1 MIPRTL
7 FHDLKRLPRQLSA
20 VLSAA
25 IACLLGTAAYADEL
39 VSLKTRPGA
48 TQAMLLWEPR
58 QSIPETVI
66 LLIPGG
72 PGNIGLGLK
81 DGRPEAEV
89 PYLFSNQRKVLLQK
103 GFAVAVIDAPSDQA
117 NMTQEYRTSPNHAV
131 DLEAVM
137 REIRRRFPKAR
148 LVVMAHSRGTVSAG
162 YILQNLTD
170 HVSSA
175 ILFSGLYQAS
185 PSNAPTALA
194 GPGLSKVNWASR
206 GVPLLLVHHVRDSCL
221 VAPFAAAAATHIQM
235 IAVDGAVEADSESP
249 CGPSTNHWFAGME
262 NAVGQEV
269 INWLSGKSW
278 KRSLP

>member
-1 MIPRTL
+1 MIPRTH
-7 FHDLKRLPRQLSA
+7 FHGLKRIPRQLSA
-20 VLSAA
+20 VLSVA
-25 IACLLGTAAYADEL
+25 IAFLPGTAAYADEL

-48 TQAMLLWEPR
+48 TQEMLLWEPR

-72 PGNIGLGLK
+72 PGNIGLGSK

-194 GPGLSKVNWASR
+194 GPGLSRVNWASHE
-206 GVPLLLVHHVRDSCL
+206 VPLLLVHHVRDSCL

>member
-1 MIPRTL
+1 MIPRTH
-7 FHDLKRLPRQLSA
+7 FHDLKRIPRQLSA
-20 VLSAA
+20 VLSVA
-25 IACLLGTAAYADEL
+25 IAFLPGTTAHADEL

-58 QSIPETVI
+58 QSNPETVI

-81 DGRPEAEV
+81 DGRPEAGV

-194 GPGLSKVNWASR
+194 GPGLSKVNWASHE
-206 GVPLLLVHHVRDSCL
+206 VPLLLVHHVRDSCL
-221 VAPFAAAAATHIQM
+221 VAPFAAAAATHVQM
-235 IAVDGAVEADSESP
+235 IAVDGAVDADSESP

-278 KRSLP
+278 KRSIP